1 MNVLLDLGNSR
12 CKFAVL
18 GGSVPEVYGALP
30 YSESKR
36 LVVVESVLRQYSGPD
51 RILVCSVLGHNL
63 REQLVQ
69 LFMSHQVEDCF
80 FLDCSS
86 ADSFGIRLGYR
97 NPGELGA
104 DRLAAMIAAN
114 AKYHGDTCIVDC
126 GTAVTV
132 DALGTGGIHHGGV
145 IFPGLMSMRTALA
158 ADTSIDFDEE
168 TDSFEVAPGSTRGA
182 IYTGCLSAV
191 AGGIERVVRTMQD
204 RYGSFDQVILTG
216 GDAKLLE
223 PLLTCKTVHEP
234 YLVLDGLKHVSKA
247 A

>member
-80 FLDCSS
+80 F
-86 ADSFGIRLGYR
+86 FGLFFCRQIWYQ
-97 NPGELGA
+97 A
-104 DRLAAMIAAN
+104 W
-114 AKYHGDTCIVDC
+114 
-126 GTAVTV
+126 
-132 DALGTGGIHHGGV
+132 
-145 IFPGLMSMRTALA
+145 
-158 ADTSIDFDEE
+158 
-168 TDSFEVAPGSTRGA
+168 
-182 IYTGCLSAV
+182 LSKP
-191 AGGIERVVRTMQD
+191 R
-204 RYGSFDQVILTG
+204 
-216 GDAKLLE
+216 
-223 PLLTCKTVHEP
+223 
-234 YLVLDGLKHVSKA
+234 
-247 A
+247 